1 MPEHH
6 AQPSS
11 IRTTAARLRS
21 GDLTARQLMEQS
33 LAIQD
38 RLADRLNVFA
48 SRADRQTLLD
58 TAEAA
63 DALIRRGDAPS
74 PLAGIPLA
82 IKDIYDTTDLPTTA
96 SSRLLRDH
104 RTGRDAHTVAR
115 LRSAGAIIVGKAHT
129 HEFAYGPTTVNEYA
143 GPSRNPWDLDR
154 VPGGSSGGSA
164 IAVAAGMCLG
174 ATGSDTGGSIRTPSA
189 LCGITGLKPTYG
201 LVSRAGILPLS
212 WSLDHAGPMARSAD
226 DVAILL
232 HAMAGH
238 DRADPGSAAVP
249 IPDYPAAISQ
259 VPARL
264 RLGVPGEH
272 YFDVVSEEVMAAFSA
287 ALDEARALGWSVEHV
302 SLPNLR
308 YALGAELAIISS
320 EASAW
325 HRKRMGRSAE
335 LYSGNV
341 RRELDAGMMVMA
353 TDYLLGQRA
362 RRLIGR
368 EFREALATVDLIVTP
383 TVPITAPRI
392 TDSTVEIQGRTFSV
406 LDAIWRNLYPT
417 NLTGLPSISVP
428 CGLSAQRLPIGL
440 QLIGPAFQELLVLQ
454 AAHAYQSVTDWH
466 NQRPDIV
473 AS

>member
-1 MPEHH
+1 MAEPH
-6 AQPSS
+6 AQQAS
-11 IRTTAARLRS
+11 IRIIAARLRS
-21 GDLTARQLMEQS
+21 GDLTARQLMEACLAVQDS
-33 LAIQD
+33 LSGH
-38 RLADRLNVFA
+38 LNVFA
-48 SRADRQTLLD
+48 SRAERQTLLD
-58 TAEAA
+58 AADAA
-63 DALIRRGDAPS
+63 DALIKRGDASS
-74 PLAGIPLA
+74 PLAGVPLA
-82 IKDIYDTTDLPTTA
+82 IKDIYATADLPTTA
-96 SSRLLRDH
+96 SSRLLRHH
-104 RTGRDAHTVAR
+104 RTDRDAHAVAL
-115 LRSAGAIIVGKAHT
+115 LRSAGAIVVGKAHT

-143 GPSRNPWDLDR
+143 GPSRNPWDPDR

-164 IAVAAGMCLG
+164 IAVATGMCLA

-226 DVAILL
+226 DIAILL

-238 DRADPGSAAVP
+238 DRSDPGSAAVP
-249 IPDYPAAISQ
+249 IPDYPATISR

-264 RLGVPGEH
+264 RLGVPREH
-272 YFDVVSEEVMAAFSA
+272 YLDVASDEVMEAFSA
-287 ALDEARALGWSVEHV
+287 ALDEARALGWSIEHV

-320 EASAW
+320 EASTY
-325 HRKRMGRSAE
+325 HRRRMVRSAE

-341 RRELDAGMMVMA
+341 RRELDAGMMVLA
-353 TDYLLGQRA
+353 TDYLAGQRA

-392 TDSTVEIQGRTFSV
+392 DESTVEIRGRTFSV

-428 CGLSAQRLPIGL
+428 CGLSARRLPIGL
-440 QLIGPAFQELLVLQ
+440 QLIGPAFQESLVLQ

-466 NQRPDIV
+466 DRRPDLA